1 MLRKLIVTPLTVDRF
16 TKVGEV
22 EIKKEKYGL
31 GRILLLLCILQAG
44 MGGLIL
50 FQGDR
55 RFYLFS

>member
-1 MLRKLIVTPLTVDRF
+1 MLGKLIVTPLTGERF

-22 EIKKEKYGL
+22 KKKEKYGL